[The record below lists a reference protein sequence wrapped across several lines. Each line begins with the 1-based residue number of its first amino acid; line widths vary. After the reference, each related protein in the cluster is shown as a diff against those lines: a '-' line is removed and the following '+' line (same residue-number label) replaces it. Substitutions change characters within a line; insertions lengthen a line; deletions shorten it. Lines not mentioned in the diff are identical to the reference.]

1 MAAAPPLVLVADAI
15 DAAALGV
22 LRGGPCRVVEATG
35 GAAALEAHLADA
47 WGLIVRSKTRVTAEL
62 LAKAPKLALIARA
75 GVGVDNVDVTAATQ
89 RHVRVVNTPTAAT
102 ASVAELTV
110 GLYLV
115 LARNLYERIR
125 ATKAGEWNRSELGVE
140 LEGKTV
146 GFVGYG
152 RIAREIAR
160 RLQPFR
166 VRTAGFDP
174 FLPQAVDATEL
185 TDLDSLLARSDFVS
199 LHAALTADNVHLM
212 DARRFA
218 QMRRGAFLVN
228 VARGALVDEV
238 ALLAALD
245 SGHLGGAALDVFE
258 AEPPT
263 REQLLR
269 HPRVVATPH
278 LGASTR
284 EGQHRAGQFVVE
296 EVLRALRG
304 ESLQSL
310 VNPEAGAPL

>member
-1 MAAAPPLVLVADAI
+1 MAGAPPLVVVADPI
-15 DAAALGV
+15 DPAALAA

-35 GAAALEAHLADA
+35 GSAALQPHLADA
-47 WGLIVRSKTRVTAEL
+47 WALIVRSKTRVTAEL
-62 LAKAPKLALIARA
+62 LAQAPKLALVARA
-75 GVGVDNVDVTAATQ
+75 GVGVDNVDLTAATE
-89 RHVRVVNTPTAAT
+89 RHVRVVNTPTAASV
-102 ASVAELTV
+102 SVAELSV

-115 LARNLYERIR
+115 LARNLFERIR
-125 ATKAGEWNRSELGVE
+125 ATKAGEWNRSELGIE

-258 AEPPT
+258 VEPPT
-263 REQLLR
+263 RERLLH
-269 HPRVVATPH
+269 HPRVIATPH

-304 ESLQSL
+304 EPLQSL
-310 VNPEAGAPL
+310 VNPEAGASR